1 MTVTSS
7 PRRGRLLEL
16 AVTDLGIID
25 HLSLVLGSSMTAL
38 TGETGAGKTMVVGA
52 IDLLLGGRADSL
64 LVRAGATEA
73 VVEGRF
79 DIDDDELV
87 LTRVVPAD
95 GRSRAYI
102 NGRMVTAAAL
112 AEQAAE
118 LVDLH
123 GQNAHQSLLTT
134 AAQREALD
142 RFAAVDLGPL
152 VEARAHRRALLT
164 ELDSLGGDAG
174 ARAREADLL
183 RFQLEEID
191 GADLDDPAEDQALS
205 SEEDLLAGAAGHRE
219 SASAAVAALTEE
231 GGALDLIGQAISL
244 LDGHGP
250 FAGDASRL
258 RAAQAEM
265 ADVATGVRSVGET
278 IDDDP
283 ERLNVLRQRR
293 QLLVDLSRKY
303 GTATL
308 DDQIEG
314 GPTRGTIADVITY
327 RDAVRER
334 LAAIEGHD
342 VRAEA
347 LEAEVAAASKRVAS
361 AAAAVG
367 RTRRRAAPRL
377 ARAVQDHLADLA
389 MVDAALSVDVS
400 ETDPGDDVTFLLA
413 ANRGSEPA
421 PLARVASGGELART
435 MLALRLVLSSA
446 PPVLVFDE
454 VDAGI
459 GGQAALAVGRALAAL
474 GADHQVLVVT
484 HLPQVAAY
492 ADHQVHV
499 SKAVRKGTTVTS
511 ARVLDGDERVVELS
525 RMLSGTPDNER
536 VQTAATELLTVAAD
550 DRGR

>member
-1 MTVTSS
+1 MTIANPT
-7 PRRGRLLEL
+7 PRGRLVEL

-25 HLSLVLGSSMTAL
+25 HLSLVLGPSMTAL

-64 LVRAGATEA
+64 LVRSGAQEA

-79 DIDDDELV
+79 AIGDDEIV

-123 GQNAHQSLLTT
+123 GQNSHQSLLTT

-142 RFAAVDLGPL
+142 RFATIDLGPL
-152 VEARAHRRALLT
+152 LEARAHRRRLIT
-164 ELDSLGGDAG
+164 ELESLGGDAG

-183 RFQLEEID
+183 RYQLAELEAA
-191 GADLDDPAEDQALS
+191 GLDDPDEDQALS
-205 SEEDLLAGAAGHRE
+205 RDEDLLAGAVDRRE
-219 SASAAVAALTEE
+219 AAVAVVATLNDE
-231 GGALDLIGQAISL
+231 GGALDMIGQAISL

-250 FAGDASRL
+250 FADDAARL
-258 RAAQAEM
+258 RAAQAEV
-265 ADVATGVRSVGET
+265 ADVASGVRAAGEV

-283 ERLNVLRQRR
+283 ERLAGLRQRR
-293 QLLVDLSRKY
+293 QLLVDLCRKY
-303 GTATL
+303 GTASL
-308 DDQIEG
+308 DDG
-314 GPTRGTIADVITY
+314 ARTGPTRGTLGDAIAY
-327 RDAVRER
+327 REEVRDR

-342 VRAEA
+342 VRAET
-347 LEAEVAAASKRVAS
+347 LETEVESATQRVAKVAAS
-361 AAAAVG
+361 VG
-367 RTRRRAAPRL
+367 RARRRAAPTL
-377 ARAVQDHLADLA
+377 AQLVQDHLADLA
-389 MVDAALSVDVS
+389 MADAALTVAVGD
-400 ETDPGDDVTFLLA
+400 EDPGDDVTFRLA
-413 ANRGSEPA
+413 ANVGSDAA
-421 PLARVASGGELART
+421 PLSRVASGGELART

-459 GGQAALAVGRALAAL
+459 GGEAALAVGRALAAL

-484 HLPQVAAY
+484 HLPQVAAH
-492 ADHQVHV
+492 ADQQVHV
-499 SKAVRKGTTVTS
+499 SKSVRKGTTVTS
-511 ARVLDGDERVVELS
+511 ARVLDAAERVVELS
-525 RMLSGTPDNER
+525 RMLSGTPESER
-536 VQTAATELLTVAAD
+536 VQTAAAELLAMAAPVR
-550 DRGR
+550 DR

>member
-1 MTVTSS
+1 MTTA
-7 PRRGRLLEL
+7 PTRRGHLVEL

-25 HLSLVLGSSMTAL
+25 HLSLVFGPAMTAL

-64 LVRAGATEA
+64 LVRSGAREA

-79 DIDDDELV
+79 EVGDEEVV

-95 GRSRAYI
+95 GRSRAYV
-102 NGRMVTAAAL
+102 NGRMVTASAL

-142 RFAAVDLGPL
+142 AFAGIDLRAL
-152 VEARAHRRALLT
+152 NEARAEHHRLEV
-164 ELDSLGGDAG
+164 ELHGLGGDAG

-183 RFQLEEID
+183 RYQLTEID
-191 GADLDDPAEDQALS
+191 AADLADPEEDRSLS

-219 SASAAVAALTEE
+219 SAAAAVAALTDE
-231 GGALDLIGQAISL
+231 GGALDLVGQAISL
-244 LDGHGP
+244 LDGHVP
-250 FAGDASRL
+250 FSDEAGRL

-265 ADVATGVRSVGET
+265 ADVSSDVRSAGET
-278 IDDDP
+278 ISDDP
-283 ERLNVLRQRR
+283 ERLASLRQRR
-293 QLLVDLSRKY
+293 QLLVDLCRKY
-303 GTATL
+303 GTAHL
-308 DDQIEG
+308 DDVPG
-314 GPTRGTIADVITY
+314 GQPTRGTLADVIAY
-327 RDAVRER
+327 RNAVADR
-334 LAAIEGHD
+334 LEAIESHD
-342 VRAEA
+342 VRAAA
-347 LEAEVAAASKRVAS
+347 LEGEVATAATRIADAASE
-361 AAAAVG
+361 VG
-367 RTRRRAAPRL
+367 RRRRQAAPRL
-377 ARAVQDHLADLA
+377 ATSVQRHLADLA
-389 MVDAALSVDVS
+389 MVDASLAVEVDDA
-400 ETDPGDDVTFLLA
+400 DPGDDVTFLLA
-413 ANRGSEPA
+413 ANKGSTLA
-421 PLARVASGGELART
+421 PLSRVASGGELART

-492 ADHQVHV
+492 ADQQVHV
-499 SKAVRKGTTVTS
+499 AKSVRKGTTVTE
-511 ARVLDGDERVVELS
+511 ARLLDDAARVVEVA

-536 VQTAATELLTVAAD
+536 VQTAATELLAMATG
-550 DRGR
+550 DRVR

>member
-1 MTVTSS
+1 MTTSPPVS
-7 PRRGRLLEL
+7 RGRLVEL
-16 AVTDLGIID
+16 AVSDLGIID
-25 HLSLVLGSSMTAL
+25 HLSLVFGPSMTAL

-64 LVRAGATEA
+64 RVRSGAEEA

-79 DIDDDELV
+79 TRGDEEV
-87 LTRVVPAD
+87 ILTRVVPAD
-95 GRSRAYI
+95 GRSRAYV
-102 NGRMVTAAAL
+102 NGRMVTAAVL

-123 GQNAHQSLLTT
+123 GQNTHQSLMTT

-152 VEARAHRRALLT
+152 REARAHRQRLVA

-183 RFQLEEID
+183 RYQLAELED
-191 GADLDDPAEDQALS
+191 ANLDDPDEDRALS
-205 SEEDLLAGAAGHRE
+205 QEEDLLAGAVDHRE
-219 SASAAVAALTEE
+219 AAASTVATLNGE

-244 LDGHGP
+244 LDGHRP
-250 FAGDASRL
+250 FADAAARL
-258 RAAQAEM
+258 RAAQVDV
-265 ADVATGVRSVGET
+265 ADVATGVRDAGEV

-283 ERLNVLRQRR
+283 ERLTGLRHRR
-293 QLLVDLSRKY
+293 QLLVDLGRKY
-303 GTATL
+303 GTASL
-308 DDQIEG
+308 DDG
-314 GPTRGTIADVITY
+314 ARSGPTRGTLADVLAY
-327 RDAVRER
+327 REEVRER

-342 VRAEA
+342 VRAVA
-347 LEAEVAAASKRVAS
+347 LETEVEAASQRVGE

-367 RTRRRAAPRL
+367 RARRLAAPTL
-377 ARAVQDHLADLA
+377 ARSVQDQLGDLA
-389 MVDAALSVDVS
+389 MADAILTVAVGED
-400 ETDPGDDVTFLLA
+400 DPGDDVTFRLA
-413 ANRGSEPA
+413 ANVGSDPA
-421 PLARVASGGELART
+421 PLSRVASGGELART

-459 GGQAALAVGRALAAL
+459 GGQAALAVGRALSGL

-484 HLPQVAAY
+484 HLPQVAAH

-499 SKAVRKGTTVTS
+499 SKSVRKGTTVTS
-511 ARVLDGDERVVELS
+511 ARVLDDTERVVELS
-525 RMLSGTPDNER
+525 RMLSGTPESER
-536 VQTAATELLTVAAD
+536 VQTAAAELLAMAAR
-550 DRGR
+550 DRDR